1 MIPSLICYKNC
12 NGNHEC
18 DALSIVRWHLLY
30 LQKCY
35 RWIKFLLIYFNIYCS
50 SVLLKIFHTFCFVL
64 FCFVLFCF
72 VLLFFFGFLFV
83 CLFVFVVLFLV
94 LVLVLVFRDRV
105 SLCNPGCPGT
115 HFVDQA
121 DLSSEIHLPL
131 PPSTWRYRM
140 YIIIALFC
148 LFVFF
153 FDESGQISK

>member
-1 MIPSLICYKNC
+1 MFNF
-12 NGNHEC
+12 
-18 DALSIVRWHLLY
+18 
-30 LQKCY
+30 
-35 RWIKFLLIYFNIYCS
+35 WIKHVYDGYNKSKKMFLFVS
-50 SVLLKIFHTFCFVL
+50 FCFV
-64 FCFVLFCF
+64 
-72 VLLFFFGFLFV
+72 
-83 CLFVFVVLFLV
+83 VVV
-94 LVLVLVFRDRV
+94 VFRDSV
-105 SLCNPGCPGT
+105 SLYSPGCPGT